1 VNDFDVYWEQLQKL
15 ARKHGEFVADVDA
28 WKENFDAGQSAEQAF
43 YEEYP
48 EHKDS
53 P

>member
-1 VNDFDVYWEQLQKL
+1 MSDFDAYWAELQML
-15 ARKHGEFVADVDA
+15 ALKHGEFVADVEA
-28 WKENFDAGQSAEQAF
+28 WREPFDAGQSAEQAF

-48 EHKDS
+48 EHL